1 MKLYFKQR
9 FFSWFDSYDIYS
21 EAGDTVYTV
30 EGQFS
35 FGRCLH
41 IRNAD
46 GEHIATLKQVP
57 LSFLPVFELYEG
69 DSVIGSVR
77 KEFSFFKPSFSI
89 DFRGWY
95 AEGDFFEWDYTI
107 TDAAGKCVANIEKEL
122 FQLTDS
128 YMIDVADPADA
139 LHALMLVLAIDAE
152 KDARN

>member
-9 FFSWFDSYDIYS
+9 LFSWLDSYDIYN
-21 EAGDTVYTV
+21 EAGETVYTV
-30 EGQFS
+30 EGQLS

-41 IRNAD
+41 ILNAS
-46 GEHIATLKQVP
+46 GEHIATLKQE
-57 LSFLPVFELYEG
+57 LLTFLPAFSLYEG
-69 DSVIGSVR
+69 DRCIGSVR

-95 AEGDFFEWDYTI
+95 ADGDFFEWDYTI
-107 TDAAGKCVANIEKEL
+107 TDAAGKCVASIEKEL

-152 KDARN
+152 KDSRN